1 MVLKEDDSI
10 NELNLRFQKSSP
22 HSTISTVF
30 QAAFLE
36 HERKKKQNHI
46 SFVNHAFLHSLL
58 EFGAFF
64 GAW

>member
-1 MVLKEDDSI
+1 MVLNEDDSI

-36 HERKKKQNHI
+36 HERNVLFSPQVVKKPGGKKNKTTL
-46 SFVNHAFLHSLL
+46 AL
-58 EFGAFF
+58 
-64 GAW
+64 

>member
-1 MVLKEDDSI
+1 MLKEDDSI

-36 HERKKKQNHI
+36 HERNVLFSPQVVKKPGGKKNKTTL
-46 SFVNHAFLHSLL
+46 AL
-58 EFGAFF
+58 
-64 GAW
+64 

>member
-1 MVLKEDDSI
+1 MVLKQDDSI

-36 HERKKKQNHI
+36 HERNVLFSPQVVKKPGGKKNKTTL
-46 SFVNHAFLHSLL
+46 AL
-58 EFGAFF
+58 
-64 GAW
+64 

>member
-36 HERKKKQNHI
+36 HERNVLFSPQVVKKPGGKKNKTTL
-46 SFVNHAFLHSLL
+46 AL
-58 EFGAFF
+58 
-64 GAW
+64 

>member
-1 MVLKEDDSI
+1 VVLKEDDSI

-36 HERKKKQNHI
+36 HERNVLFSPQVVKKPGGKKNKTTL
-46 SFVNHAFLHSLL
+46 AL
-58 EFGAFF
+58 
-64 GAW
+64 